1 MAKITIELVDVTA
14 VLDNERVFRASGVN
28 TTPDNVLS
36 EVRLVAL
43 GKFAQRL
50 LAEQIKDNERV
61 GNASSVAE

>member
-36 EVRLVAL
+36 EARLVAL